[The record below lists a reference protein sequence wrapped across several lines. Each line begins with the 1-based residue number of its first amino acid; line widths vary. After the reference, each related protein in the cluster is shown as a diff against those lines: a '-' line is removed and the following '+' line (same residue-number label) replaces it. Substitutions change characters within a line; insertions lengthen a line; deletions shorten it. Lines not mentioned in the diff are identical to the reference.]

1 MDVIESVVQLAK
13 ERDELEESVEQ
24 YEDWFAEL
32 IGKRV
37 TLIHRRKK
45 VTTFQ
50 EVLITEFDP
59 DETEGWIGHDVD
71 TDEEVQV
78 PWFAFVSG
86 TAYVSAAK
94 Q

>member
-13 ERDELEESVEQ
+13 ERDELDETVEQ
-24 YEDWFAEL
+24 YEDWFTEL

-37 TLIHRRKK
+37 TLVHRRKK

-50 EVLITEFDP
+50 EVEITEFDP
-59 DETEGWIGHDVD
+59 DEVEGWLGTDVD
-71 TDEEVQV
+71 TGEEVEV
-78 PWFAFVSG
+78 PWMAFVEGS
-86 TAYVSAAK
+86 AYVSAAK